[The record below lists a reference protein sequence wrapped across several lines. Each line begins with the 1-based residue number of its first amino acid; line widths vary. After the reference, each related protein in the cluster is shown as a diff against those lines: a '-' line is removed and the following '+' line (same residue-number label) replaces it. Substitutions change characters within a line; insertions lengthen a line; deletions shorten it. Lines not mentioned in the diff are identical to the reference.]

1 MENFHNELFQSENG
15 QINFNIFTESYIELN
30 SHQLTQIL
38 KNTSF
43 K

>member
-15 QINFNIFTESYIELN
+15 QINFNTESYIELN

-38 KNTSF
+38 KNTSL
-43 K
+43 